1 MLLDCLVQT
10 LFVAGVTEVSQRAPS
25 KGARS
30 IPYRNMST
38 TYKNV
43 AGYNSL
49 QWILLYPWASQQL
62 SHFWIPKEPDEL
74 RD

>member
-1 MLLDCLVQT
+1 MFVC
-10 LFVAGVTEVSQRAPS
+10 LFVCNRGDTLMCLDGLRTRKLGQSPVSKKVVYMDR
-25 KGARS
+25 
-30 IPYRNMST
+30 
-38 TYKNV
+38 NV